1 MRPMFV
7 DTILT
12 EAGFEMPA
20 EDRALRVDR
29 ADRADRSEAYRS
41 EAYREW
47 RRTRVLFM
55 HAVSEA
61 ERAVVSGV
69 ADLPAQRR
77 GADL

>member
-20 EDRALRVDR
+20 KDRALRVDR
-29 ADRADRSEAYRS
+29 ADRADRS